1 MMDEAQEKQAH
12 EEWYKNDDPLSYK
25 FYKALSPEYE
35 ADFYT
40 SEKAW
45 LARAKV
51 QTVLPED
58 NAVNE
63 KTKSYYKER
72 LYWALHSSKTKK
84 TQLNWHHAMYTACTG
99 ASHGYQL
106 CTDLGVDPEA
116 TEFIKTEV
124 SVGRP

>member
-1 MMDEAQEKQAH
+1 MINEDQEKQAH
-12 EEWYKNDDPLSYK
+12 EDWYKNDDPIA
-25 FYKALSPEYE
+25 FEWAKAGSPEYE

-40 SEKAW
+40 SEKSW

-51 QTVLPED
+51 QAVLSEE
-58 NAVNE
+58 NATNE

-84 TQLNWHHAMYTACTG
+84 TQLNWHHAMYMSCTG

-106 CTDLGVDPEA
+106 CTDLGVNPEA
-116 TEFIKTEV
+116 TEFVKTEV
-124 SVGRP
+124 SEGGA